1 MTFTAP
7 DFLLKFFKEDFFLHL
22 DQHNKRKEDFKMK
35 KLFTRT
41 LALAMTCSTLFL
53 SGCGSSGSA
62 SGGAA
67 SGMASG
73 SAGGTDWPTG
83 TITVT
88 LPYSAGGDTD
98 TYCRAL
104 FQRVGEKL
112 GQTFV
117 VTNLTGGSGVVA
129 AMDVMTKAPDGYN
142 ILFNHTGAS
151 LVQEATG
158 TVDFSYTEDFENCCT
173 VAIDRTYALMA
184 VSKDGQYSQYSRGW
198 ENLEDM
204 VADAIANPGAVRYST
219 VFGSTTEY
227 VGLMLEKD
235 AGITLDNIDV
245 GSDSASRMAA
255 LLGGQVDLVAI
266 NYMNVK
272 DYVESGDLICLG
284 IMADEPVEG
293 IDFPTFVEQ
302 GYPSVVTAK
311 KYEVKFP
318 KGTDQAIVD
327 KLAAVCKEVV
337 EDPEFAEVLTGY
349 FAEPLYRDAATMN
362 TEDPAEVEALET
374 GLAG

>member
-1 MTFTAP
+1 MKMRKLAALGLTA
-7 DFLLKFFKEDFFLHL
+7 
-22 DQHNKRKEDFKMK
+22 
-35 KLFTRT
+35 
-41 LALAMTCSTLFL
+41 AMTCTMALT
-53 SGCGSSGSA
+53 GCSSGQEGT
-62 SGGAA
+62 SGSTQAAAQTGAA
-67 SGMASG
+67 SGEAAAASTG
-73 SAGGTDWPTG
+73 ETDWPTG
-83 TITVT
+83 TVTVT

-104 FQRVGEKL
+104 FQRVGDKL

-129 AMDVMTKAPDGYN
+129 AMDVMSKEPDGYN
-142 ILFNHTGAS
+142 ILFTHTGAA

-158 TVDFSYTEDFENCCT
+158 TVDFSYTDDFTNVCT
-173 VAIDRTYALMA
+173 VAIDQTYALVA
-184 VSKDGQYSQYSRGW
+184 VSKDGTYKQYSRGW

-204 VADAIANPGAVRYST
+204 IADAKANPGVVRYST

-235 AGITLDNIDV
+235 SGASFDNIDV
-245 GSDSASRMAA
+245 GSDAASRMAA
-255 LLGGQVDLVAI
+255 LMGGQVDLVAI
-266 NYMNVK
+266 NYMNIK
-272 DYVESGDLICLG
+272 DYIENGDLICLG
-284 IMADEPVEG
+284 IMAEERVNG

-327 KLAAVCKEVV
+327 KLSTACEEVV
-337 EDPEFAEVLTGY
+337 EDPEFAEVLSGY
-349 FAEPLYRDAATMN
+349 FAEPLFRDAETMN
-362 TEDPAEVEALET
+362 TEDPAEVEELKA